1 MKQRNEKEQQA
12 YDMLQKLPKVQLT
25 AVENKERWRCYD
37 KIHLCCINGS
47 VFVLL
52 SGFGDYRTVTVMRK
66 HLNEGDITTND
77 MIPVRKIG
85 SSGGPVWIASTK
97 VVQRYEK
104 ELIPLIKYGKEKVFQ
119 DQLAFTSSWL
129 ERNMDGGGL
138 NAYTMSQEEIDNA
151 HFNYKERY
159 RLLSEVHDEVN
170 KRIAESQNTDNGI
183 YMNETST
190 NTQQAISHEELT
202 LQELVDRIE
211 AMGWTVTLRRK
222 DGATDNDVFSA
233 SIYKPT
239 IKVPE
244 WYNDKIYHLLSE
256 DIGLFNISNST
267 VKVLYSVNIKTL
279 GQLVAM
285 NRLDLLRINRF
296 GRKKLAELDDV
307 LESLGLEF
315 GCDIDKWHEA
325 HKAYFASK

>member
-25 AVENKERWRCYD
+25 AVENNERWGLYH
-37 KIHLCCINGS
+37 KINICIVNGN
-47 VFVLL
+47 VFILL
-52 SGFGDYRTVTVMRK
+52 SYFGDRTVTAMRK
-66 HLNEGDITTND
+66 HLDEGDITTQD
-77 MIPVRKIG
+77 MFPVRLIG
-85 SSGGPVWIASTK
+85 KGGGPVWITSTK

-190 NTQQAISHEELT
+190 NTQQTVVHEELT

-211 AMGWTVTLRRK
+211 AMGWTVTLHRK
-222 DGATDNDVFSA
+222 DGATDNNVSSA
-233 SIYKPT
+233 PIYRPSIP
-239 IKVPE
+239 VPA
-244 WYNDKIYHLLSE
+244 WYNDKTYQLLSK
-256 DIGLFNISNST
+256 DISNFNISNST
-267 VKVLYSVNIKTL
+267 VKVLYSVNIKTI

-285 NRLDLLRINRF
+285 NRLDLLRINNF
-296 GRKKLAELDDV
+296 GGRKLREIDDV
-307 LESLGLEF
+307 LEGLGLEY
-315 GCDIDKWHEA
+315 GCNLDSWHEA
-325 HKAYFASK
+325 HKAYLALK

>member
-25 AVENKERWRCYD
+25 AVENKERWRWYD

-97 VVQRYEK
+97 VVQRFEK
-104 ELIPLIKYGKEKVFQ
+104 ELIALIRYKDDNVFQ
-119 DQLAFTSSWL
+119 DQLAYAASWL
-129 ERNMDGGGL
+129 EHNPDGGGL
-138 NAYTMSQEEIDNA
+138 NDYTMTQMEIDNA
-151 HFNYKERY
+151 HFNYRERY

-170 KRIAESQNTDNGI
+170 NSIAESLNIDKGI
-183 YMNETST
+183 NMNETST
-190 NTQQAISHEELT
+190 NTQQTISHEELT

-222 DGATDNDVFSA
+222 DGATDNDVSSA

-279 GQLVAM
+279 GQLVTM
-285 NRLDLLRINRF
+285 NRSDLLRINRF
-296 GRKKLAELDDV
+296 GRKKLTELDDV
-307 LESLGLEF
+307 LEGLGLEY
-315 GCDIDKWHEA
+315 GCNLDKWHEA
-325 HKAYFASK
+325 HKAYLASK

>member
-25 AVENKERWRCYD
+25 AVENNERWGLYH
-37 KIHLCCINGS
+37 KINICIVNGN
-47 VFVLL
+47 VFILL
-52 SGFGDYRTVTVMRK
+52 SYFGDRTVTAMRK
-66 HLNEGDITTND
+66 HLDEGDITTQD
-77 MIPVRKIG
+77 MFPVRLIG
-85 SSGGPVWIASTK
+85 KGGGPVWITSTK

-190 NTQQAISHEELT
+190 NTQQT
-202 LQELVDRIE
+202 LH
-211 AMGWTVTLRRK
+211 RK
-222 DGATDNDVFSA
+222 DGATDNNVSSA
-233 SIYKPT
+233 PIYRPSIQ
-239 IKVPE
+239 VPA
-244 WYNDKIYHLLSE
+244 WYNDKTYQLLSK
-256 DIGLFNISNST
+256 DISNFNISNST
-267 VKVLYSVNIKTL
+267 VKVLYSVNIKTI

-285 NRLDLLRINRF
+285 NRLDLLRINNF
-296 GRKKLAELDDV
+296 GRRKLREIDDV
-307 LESLGLEF
+307 LEGLGLEY
-315 GCDIDKWHEA
+315 GCNLDKWHEA
-325 HKAYFASK
+325 HKAYLASK

>member
-97 VVQRYEK
+97 VVQRFEK
-104 ELIPLIKYGKEKVFQ
+104 ELIALIRYRDDNVFQ
-119 DQLAFTSSWL
+119 DQLAYAASWL
-129 ERNMDGGGL
+129 ERNADGGGL
-138 NAYTMSQEEIDNA
+138 NAYTMSDEEIDNA
-151 HFNYKERY
+151 HFNYRERF
-159 RLLSEVHDEVN
+159 RLLNEAHDEVN
-170 KRIAESQNTDNGI
+170 KSIADSQNKDNDI
-183 YMNETST
+183 YINETGS
-190 NTQQAISHEELT
+190 NAQQVVANEELT

-222 DGATDNDVFSA
+222 EGATDNDVSSA
-233 SIYKPT
+233 SIFKPT

-296 GRKKLAELDDV
+296 GRKKLTELDDV
-307 LESLGLEF
+307 LEGLGLEY
-315 GCDIDKWHEA
+315 GCNLDSWHEA
-325 HKAYFASK
+325 HKAYLALK

>member
-25 AVENKERWRCYD
+25 AVENNERWGLYH
-37 KIHLCCINGS
+37 KINICIVNGN
-47 VFVLL
+47 VFILL
-52 SGFGDYRTVTVMRK
+52 SYFGDRTVTAMRK
-66 HLNEGDITTND
+66 HLDEGDITTQD
-77 MIPVRKIG
+77 MFPVRLIG
-85 SSGGPVWIASTK
+85 KGGGPVWITSTK

-183 YMNETST
+183 YHRKCPRHPLTDGH
-190 NTQQAISHEELT
+190 SHE
-202 LQELVDRIE
+202 
-211 AMGWTVTLRRK
+211 WK
-222 DGATDNDVFSA
+222 
-233 SIYKPT
+233 
-239 IKVPE
+239 
-244 WYNDKIYHLLSE
+244 
-256 DIGLFNISNST
+256 
-267 VKVLYSVNIKTL
+267 
-279 GQLVAM
+279 
-285 NRLDLLRINRF
+285 
-296 GRKKLAELDDV
+296 
-307 LESLGLEF
+307 
-315 GCDIDKWHEA
+315 
-325 HKAYFASK
+325 

>member
-25 AVENKERWRCYD
+25 AVGNKERWGLYH
-37 KIHLCCINGS
+37 KINICIVNGN
-47 VFVLL
+47 VFILL
-52 SGFGDYRTVTVMRK
+52 SYFGDRTVTAMRK
-66 HLNEGDITTND
+66 HLDEGDITTQD
-77 MIPVRKIG
+77 MFPVRLIG
-85 SSGGPVWIASTK
+85 KGGGPVWITSTK
-97 VVQRYEK
+97 VVQSYEK

-190 NTQQAISHEELT
+190 NTQQTVVHEELT

-211 AMGWTVTLRRK
+211 AMGWTVTLHRK
-222 DGATDNDVFSA
+222 DGATDNNVSSA
-233 SIYKPT
+233 PIYRPSIQ
-239 IKVPE
+239 VPA
-244 WYNDKIYHLLSE
+244 WYNDKTYQLLSK
-256 DIGLFNISNST
+256 DISNFNISNST
-267 VKVLYSVNIKTL
+267 VKVLYSVNIKTI

-285 NRLDLLRINRF
+285 NRLDLLRINNF
-296 GRKKLAELDDV
+296 GGRKLREIDDV
-307 LESLGLEF
+307 LEGLGLEY
-315 GCDIDKWHEA
+315 GCNLDKWHEA
-325 HKAYFASK
+325 HKAYLASK